1 MVYCSAGPTK
11 LRRQSIAT
19 SAQPR
24 FAGLPDQ
31 LSRELAALLVPVHDR
46 HDLGLHKAVDHVAY
60 GSMSFDIA
68 GSMTAPRMAASK
80 LRSYRARHELDRRG
94 PGRRCHHRVDVAS
107 AVAQVLGPVRRVDLI
122 IDIVV
127 GVGHEG
133 NVLANP
139 AGLDVAC
146 TATLSRAEPGAGG
159 ALP

>member
-68 GSMTAPRMAASK
+68 GSMTAPRMAAS
-80 LRSYRARHELDRRG
+80 SYALVERGTSLIVMARA
-94 PGRRCHHRVDVAS
+94 
-107 AVAQVLGPVRRVDLI
+107 
-122 IDIVV
+122 
-127 GVGHEG
+127 
-133 NVLANP
+133 
-139 AGLDVAC
+139 AG
-146 TATLSRAEPGAGG
+146 ATIGST
-159 ALP
+159 